1 MSDVLFLSFYSKSGT
16 VTLKM
21 QTTTS
26 RHSTSLSKQKNR
38 TLECGFFCLN
48 LRFYFADFAM
58 KFYGLDSK
66 TFFIRP
72 AIPWPDIP
80 ERSLW
85 HY

>member
-21 QTTTS
+21 QTT
-26 RHSTSLSKQKNR
+26 TSLSKQKNR

-58 KFYGLDSK
+58 KFCSLDSK
-66 TFFIRP
+66 TVFIRP

-80 ERSLW
+80 ERSRW